1 MIDDENNS
9 ANIEWEQKKAPDSN
23 TRISRRIDVRKAL
36 EAEAKDRK
44 NFTSTSRQ
52 IKNLPSGLRKLRSKI
67 KDVYDEDE
75 DEEEGEIIFHFAMEN
90 ENVSLLGALKDDEK
104 AELQAKQI
112 IENQKMQQT
121 AGKMEALAKAD
132 KMSKQIGLKGLNR
145 RIINDGIQDIAQ
157 GAETFDN
164 AIKQNVADKTKIKI
178 DPQRLSTNDTAN
190 MVKGLK
196 KVHKTAAVTKQ
207 TQNVFL
213 DDMKAADLIEIG
225 KKRDVQKTAEIILE
239 KSGRKDAKT
248 LEKKKKREKE
258 KQQIKTAL
266 KETKVR
272 S

>member
-1 MIDDENNS
+1 M
-9 ANIEWEQKKAPDSN
+9 
-23 TRISRRIDVRKAL
+23 
-36 EAEAKDRK
+36 
-44 NFTSTSRQ
+44 
-52 IKNLPSGLRKLRSKI
+52 KI
-67 KDVYDEDE
+67 KASCSNGANWKQVNVKSRIPEELDKLEELARNMWWAWNHDARMLFRSLDEDLY
-75 DEEEGEIIFHFAMEN
+75 EEVGQN
-90 ENVSLLGALKDDEK
+90 PVLLLERLSY
-104 AELQAKQI
+104 E
-112 IENQKMQQT
+112 
-121 AGKMEALAKAD
+121 KMEALAKAD

-213 DDMKAADLIEIG
+213 DDMKVADLIEIG

-248 LEKKKKREKE
+248 PEKKKKREKE